1 VNEWLQVLILGIVE
15 GLTEFLPIS
24 STAHLLIVG
33 RLIGFQGS
41 EGGSF
46 EIAIQLGAVLAVVG
60 YYARDLAAQARAL
73 PRDPLVRQFW
83 FGIAVAFLP
92 AAIVGLA
99 LYEVIKA
106 VLFTSPVVIAL
117 ALIIGGVVFI
127 VVERRP
133 GPPPVTCDLR
143 KISLRQALGIGLA
156 QTVALVPGVSRS
168 GAAII
173 GGLLSGLD
181 RRTAT
186 AFSFYLAIPTLGGA
200 TLVEMT
206 NALRTLAPT
215 QIGYFVVGALV
226 SAVVSWLSI
235 GWLLRYVGGHSFV
248 PFGVYRIA
256 LGLAILGLVAVGV
269 L

>member
-24 STAHLLIVG
+24 STAHLLIAG

-46 EIAIQLGAVLAVVG
+46 EIAIQLGVVLAVVG

-83 FGIAVAFLP
+83 LGIGVAFLP

-99 LYEVIKA
+99 LYELIKA

-117 ALIIGGVVFI
+117 ALIVGGVVLI

-133 GPPPVTCDLR
+133 GPPPVARDLR
-143 KISLRQALGIGLA
+143 KISLRQALGVGLA

-168 GAAII
+168 GAAIV

-200 TLVEMT
+200 TLIEMT
-206 NALRTLAPT
+206 NALRTLAPSE
-215 QIGYFVVGALV
+215 IGYFVVGALV

-235 GWLLRYVGGHSFV
+235 GWLLRFVGGHSFV